1 MKNKGDK
8 VMATIGVVM
17 VAGIFAIYF
26 SIASG
31 NCDGT
36 LVRGVF
42 GFECIKGLS
51 R

>member
-8 VMATIGVVM
+8 VMAIIGVVM
-17 VAGIFAIYF
+17 VVGIFAIYF

-31 NCDGT
+31 NCDGA

-42 GFECIKGLS
+42 GYECIKGVK
-51 R
+51 